1 MLVLLVH
8 KFKHHTILEVM
19 KVIKMAQHNDNKRH
33 NEIKKFSKHLNIGTA
48 SNVSGG

>member
-8 KFKHHTILEVM
+8 KFNHHTILEVM

-33 NEIKKFSKHLNIGTA
+33 NEMKKVFQALEHWHC
-48 SNVSGG
+48 